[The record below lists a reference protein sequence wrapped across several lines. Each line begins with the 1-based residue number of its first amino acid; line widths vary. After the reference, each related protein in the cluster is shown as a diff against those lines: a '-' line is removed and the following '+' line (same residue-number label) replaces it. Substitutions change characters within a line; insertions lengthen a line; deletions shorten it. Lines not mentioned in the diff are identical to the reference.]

1 MSIDTD
7 PYLID
12 RWLQSPWT
20 EGIAVLVDPLCSK
33 AQMDALIKMLY
44 PKGDE
49 LVVVDTFRGR
59 GEFLDFRGV
68 DLSAMNLRNV
78 VFAHCDLSKGKF
90 SGADLVGAIFTV
102 ARLEDASFA
111 EIVATQ
117 RIGFMECFAQ
127 GADFAGVH
135 LVNAD
140 FCGAELVDSNFAGAV
155 LDQCDFSNTRLQG
168 IKFDGAR
175 MINCNVQGAHFSAKE
190 KDAIWFEQSTFRSSD
205 QIVWM

>member
-1 MSIDTD
+1 MSSDNNQ
-7 PYLID
+7 YLID
-12 RWLQSPWT
+12 RWQKSPWK
-20 EGIAVLVDPLCSK
+20 EGIAILIDPLCNK

-44 PKGDE
+44 PNGDE
-49 LVVVDTFRGR
+49 LVVVQTFRGR

-68 DLSAMNLRNV
+68 DLSGMNLRKV
-78 VFAHCDLSKGKF
+78 EFIGCDLSQGKF
-90 SGADLVGAIFTV
+90 ISADLVGASFTV
-102 ARLEDASFA
+102 ARLYETSFA
-111 EIVATQ
+111 GVVATQ

-175 MINCNVQGAHFSAKE
+175 MINCNVQSAHFSAKE
-190 KDAIWFEQSTFRSSD
+190 KDAIWFEQSTFRGSD